1 MLSMHEIST
10 LVEYQKSLPES
21 KERTLLDRMICE
33 YIQYIQC
40 GTVDDCK
47 QRMDWMSYSID
58 DIRNNFNSM
67 VKGLREE
74 VENIRTHE
82 STPPKKKLGRPC
94 KNK

>member
-1 MLSMHEIST
+1 MLSMHNISVLT
-10 LVEYQKSLPES
+10 LFQESLPEM
-21 KERTLLDRMICE
+21 KEKELLGQLLCE

-47 QRMDWMSYSID
+47 QRMEWMSYSID

-74 VENIRTHE
+74 VKNIRTIE
-82 STPPKKKLGRPC
+82 STPKKKIGRPC